1 MGFSRVRFN
10 NFRNIEPREIKWSP
24 GLNLLT
30 GANGSGKT
38 NILEGINIIAGWGP
52 LERGTRTASLPTWN
66 SGSEVVQLTGQL
78 DGPFGDIIQVRIEG
92 RASMRFNEKQL
103 SAAELRWKTP
113 VLSFLPNDMAILED
127 SASYR
132 RRMLDMLLAILIP
145 AYAMRLHEYRRG
157 VRQKAAMLKRGV
169 PTRIVDR
176 ALEPHAV
183 WIWRMRQKAVE
194 LLSECL
200 AELGGLVPVKVDLKL
215 SRGGAGFCS
224 DEEEDY
230 RRGLAENESREQLLK
245 VCLTGPHRD
254 DLAITVKGMPAAE
267 ALSRGYRR
275 RTAIALMLAS
285 SDGVRRK
292 LGKEPVLLL
301 DEVTAELDEEGRGV
315 LFAALAARRTQAFAA
330 TAEPFIGGF
339 PGAVYSVSE
348 GRVDLKNETG
358 R

>member
-30 GANGSGKT
+30 GVNGSGKT
-38 NILEGINIIAGWGP
+38 NILEGMNIISGWGP
-52 LERGTRTASLPTWN
+52 FERGTKTASLPTWN
-66 SGSEVVQLTGQL
+66 SGSSVVRLTGQL
-78 DGPFGDIIQVRIEG
+78 DGPYGDIVQIKIEG
-92 RASMRFNEKQL
+92 RVAARFNEKGL
-103 SAAELRWKTP
+103 SSAELRWQVP

-145 AYAMRLHEYRRG
+145 SYAARLHEYRRG
-157 VRQKAAMLKRGV
+157 VRQKAVMLKRGI
-169 PTRIVDR
+169 PTGTVDR
-176 ALEPHAV
+176 ALAPHAA
-183 WIWRMRQKAVE
+183 WLWRMRQKAVE

-200 AELGGLVPVKVDLKL
+200 AGLDDLLPVKVDLKL
-215 SRGGAGFCS
+215 SRGGAGFCL
-224 DEEEDY
+224 DEDEDY
-230 RRGLAENESREQLLK
+230 RLALEENRQKEQLLK

-254 DLAITVKGMPAAE
+254 DLLIATDGRPAAE

-275 RTAIALMLAS
+275 RTAIGLMLAS

-301 DEVTAELDEEGRGV
+301 DEVTAELDSEGRGI
-315 LFAALAARRTQAFAA
+315 LFAALAARHTQAFAA
-330 TAEPFIGGF
+330 TAEPYSGGF

-348 GRVDLKNETG
+348 GRVVLKNEA
-358 R
+358 